1 MDLVSLILSAAS
13 LLVTLILLV
22 IVLLSSRKDG
32 QSELRM
38 EISNSLSAFGKTIS
52 DNQRSASE
60 SQDKRLSSM
69 EQNNALDFERLR
81 KSQEDR
87 IGSLEKSNE
96 QKLELLRRS
105 QEERIGSFEQSNEQK
120 LELLRRSQEERIG
133 SLEKSNE
140 EKLEAIRQTVER
152 RLSAIQNENNEK
164 LESMQKI
171 VDEKLEK
178 TLESRIT
185 ESFKVVSAQLEQ
197 VYKGLG
203 EMQSVAA
210 GVTDLKKVLSNV
222 KTRGILGEAQLSAI
236 LSEILSPEQ
245 YDVDI
250 ATKPGSRDRVEFAIR
265 LPGDGETPVY
275 LPIDSKF
282 PGETFAQL
290 QDAYEQGDPAAIEQA
305 AKMLEIR
312 LKGEAK
318 DIREKYIDP
327 PHTTDF
333 GILFLPFEGLYAEAV
348 NRGYIEELQR
358 TYRINVTGP
367 STMAAFLNS
376 LQMGFRTLAIQKR
389 SSEVWLVLGAVK
401 TEFEKFGDILDRS
414 QQKLRQVN
422 DELDTLI
429 GTRTRAI
436 NRKLKDVEKL
446 DAPDAG
452 KLLES

>member
-1 MDLVSLILSAAS
+1 MELAALILSG
-13 LLVTLILLV
+13 VTLVVMLVIL
-22 IVLLSSRKDG
+22 IVLLLNSRKDG
-32 QSELRM
+32 SSELRM
-38 EISNSLSAFGKTIS
+38 ELNNSLEAFGRTIS
-52 DNQRSASE
+52 ENQRTASE
-60 SQDKRLSSM
+60 SQDKRLSAM

-87 IGSLEKSNE
+87 ISSLERNNE
-96 QKLELLRRS
+96 LKLES
-105 QEERIGSFEQSNEQK
+105 
-120 LELLRRSQEERIG
+120 
-133 SLEKSNE
+133 
-140 EKLEAIRQTVER
+140 IRQTMER
-152 RLSAIQNENNEK
+152 RLSSIQTENAEK
-164 LESMQKI
+164 LEKMQMV

-178 TLESRIT
+178 TLESRIS
-185 ESFKVVSAQLEQ
+185 ESFKVVSTQLEQ

-203 EMQSVAA
+203 EMQAVAA

-222 KTRGILGEAQLSAI
+222 KARGILGEAQLGAI
-236 LSEILSPEQ
+236 LSEILPPEQ
-245 YDVDI
+245 YAVDI
-250 ATKPGSRDRVEFAIR
+250 ATRPGSRDHVEFAIK

-275 LPIDSKF
+275 LPIDAKF

-290 QDAYEQGDPAAIEQA
+290 QDAYESGNAERVAAA
-305 AKMLEIR
+305 AKALENR
-312 LKGEAK
+312 LNSEAK
-318 DIREKYIDP
+318 DIRDKYIDP

-348 NRGYIEELQR
+348 NRGLIEELQR
-358 TYRINVTGP
+358 MYRINVTGP

-389 SSEVWLVLGAVK
+389 SSEVWQVLGAVK
-401 TEFEKFGDILDRS
+401 TEFEKFGDTLNRS

-446 DAPDAG
+446 DSFDSG
-452 KLLES
+452 KLLDS

>member
-1 MDLVSLILSAAS
+1 MELAALILSGIS
-13 LLVTLILLV
+13 FLILV
-22 IVLLSSRKDG
+22 IVLFVLILNSRKDG

-38 EISNSLSAFGKTIS
+38 ELNNSLQAFGKTIS
-52 DNQRSASE
+52 DNQRAASE
-60 SQDKRLSSM
+60 SQDKRLLSM
-69 EQNNALDFERLR
+69 ENNNANDFDRLR

-87 IGSLEKSNE
+87 IS
-96 QKLELLRRS
+96 
-105 QEERIGSFEQSNEQK
+105 
-120 LELLRRSQEERIG
+120 

-140 EKLEAIRQTVER
+140 EKLEAIRQTMER
-152 RLSAIQNENNEK
+152 RLSAIQTENAEK
-164 LESMQKI
+164 LSEMQKV
-171 VDEKLEK
+171 VDEKLQK
-178 TLESRIT
+178 TLESRIS
-185 ESFKVVSAQLEQ
+185 ESFKVVSTQLEQ

-203 EMQSVAA
+203 EMQAVAA

-245 YDVDI
+245 YAVDT

-265 LPGDGETPVY
+265 LPGDGDEPVL
-275 LPIDSKF
+275 LPIDAKF
-282 PGETFAQL
+282 PGETFSQL
-290 QDAYEQGDPAAIEQA
+290 QDAYDSGDPEQIAAA

-312 LKGEAK
+312 LKAEAK
-318 DIREKYIDP
+318 DIRDKYIDP

-348 NRGYIEELQR
+348 NRGFIEELQR
-358 TYRINVTGP
+358 AYRINVTGP

-389 SSEVWLVLGAVK
+389 SSEVWQVLGAVK
-401 TEFEKFGDILDRS
+401 TEFEKFDDILDRS

-422 DELDTLI
+422 DDLDTLI

-436 NRKLKDVEKL
+436 NRKLKDVERL
-446 DAPDAG
+446 DAPEAER
-452 KLLES
+452 LLD

>member
-1 MDLVSLILSAAS
+1 MELAVLIVTCITLV
-13 LLVTLILLV
+13 VMLV
-22 IVLLSSRKDG
+22 ILIMLMLNNRKDG
-32 QSELRM
+32 SSELRM
-38 EISNSLSAFGKTIS
+38 EINNSLQAFGKSIS
-52 DNQRSASE
+52 DNQRTASE
-60 SQDKRLSSM
+60 SQDKRLSVM

-87 IGSLEKSNE
+87 ISSL
-96 QKLELLRRS
+96 
-105 QEERIGSFEQSNEQK
+105 EQSNEQK
-120 LELLRRSQEERIG
+120 LELLRRSQEERIN

-140 EKLEAIRQTVER
+140 EKLEAIRQTIER
-152 RLSAIQNENNEK
+152 RLSAMQTENAEK
-164 LESMQKI
+164 LDQMQKV

-185 ESFKVVSAQLEQ
+185 ESFKVVSTQLEQ

-203 EMQSVAA
+203 EMQAVAA

-222 KTRGILGEAQLSAI
+222 KTRGILGESQLSAI

-245 YDVDI
+245 YDTDI
-250 ATKPGSRDRVEFAIR
+250 ATKPGSRDRVEFAIK

-275 LPIDSKF
+275 LPIDAKF

-290 QDAYEQGDPAAIEQA
+290 QDAYESGDPEQIAAA

-312 LKGEAK
+312 LKAEAK
-318 DIREKYIDP
+318 DIHDKYIDP

-348 NRGYIEELQR
+348 NRGFIEELQR

-389 SSEVWLVLGAVK
+389 SSEVWQVLGAVK

-446 DAPDAG
+446 DSFDSG
-452 KLLES
+452 NLLDS

>member
-1 MDLVSLILSAAS
+1 MELAALIVTCITLV
-13 LLVTLILLV
+13 VMLV
-22 IVLLSSRKDG
+22 ILIMLMLNNRKDG
-32 QSELRM
+32 SSELRM
-38 EISNSLSAFGKTIS
+38 EINNSLQAFGKSIS
-52 DNQRSASE
+52 DNQRTASE
-60 SQDKRLSSM
+60 SQDKRLSAM

-87 IGSLEKSNE
+87 ISSL
-96 QKLELLRRS
+96 
-105 QEERIGSFEQSNEQK
+105 EQSNEQK
-120 LELLRRSQEERIG
+120 LELLRRSQEERIN

-140 EKLEAIRQTVER
+140 EKLEAIRQTIER
-152 RLSAIQNENNEK
+152 RLSAMQTENAEK
-164 LESMQKI
+164 LDQMQKV

-185 ESFKVVSAQLEQ
+185 ESFKVVSTQLEQ

-203 EMQSVAA
+203 EMQAVAA

-222 KTRGILGEAQLSAI
+222 KTRGILGESQLSAI

-245 YDVDI
+245 YDTDI
-250 ATKPGSRDRVEFAIR
+250 ATKPGSRDRVEFAIK

-275 LPIDSKF
+275 LPIDAKF

-290 QDAYEQGDPAAIEQA
+290 QDAYESGDPEQIAAA

-312 LKGEAK
+312 LKAEAK
-318 DIREKYIDP
+318 DIHDKYIDP

-348 NRGYIEELQR
+348 NRGFIEELQR

-389 SSEVWLVLGAVK
+389 SSEVWQVLGAVK

-446 DAPDAG
+446 DSFDSG
-452 KLLES
+452 NLLDS

>member
-1 MDLVSLILSAAS
+1 MELAALILSG
-13 LLVTLILLV
+13 VTLVVMLVIL
-22 IVLLSSRKDG
+22 IVLLMNSRKDG
-32 QSELRM
+32 SSELRM
-38 EISNSLSAFGKTIS
+38 ELNNSLEAFGRTIS
-52 DNQRSASE
+52 ENQRTASE
-60 SQDKRLSSM
+60 SQDKRLSAM

-87 IGSLEKSNE
+87 ISSLERNNE
-96 QKLELLRRS
+96 LKLES
-105 QEERIGSFEQSNEQK
+105 
-120 LELLRRSQEERIG
+120 
-133 SLEKSNE
+133 
-140 EKLEAIRQTVER
+140 IRQTMER
-152 RLSAIQNENNEK
+152 RLSSIQTENAEK
-164 LESMQKI
+164 LEKMQMV

-178 TLESRIT
+178 TLESRIS
-185 ESFKVVSAQLEQ
+185 ESFKVVSTQLEQ

-203 EMQSVAA
+203 EMQAVAA

-222 KTRGILGEAQLSAI
+222 KTRGILGEAQLGAI
-236 LSEILSPEQ
+236 LSEILPPEQ

-250 ATKPGSRDRVEFAIR
+250 ATKPGSRDHVEFAIK

-275 LPIDSKF
+275 LPIDAKF

-290 QDAYEQGDPAAIEQA
+290 QDAYESGDAERVAAA

-312 LKGEAK
+312 LKSEAK

-348 NRGYIEELQR
+348 NRGFIEELQR

-389 SSEVWLVLGAVK
+389 SGEVWQILGAVK
-401 TEFEKFGDILDRS
+401 TEFESFGTILEKS
-414 QQKLRQVN
+414 QDKLRQVN
-422 DELDTLI
+422 DELDKLI

-446 DAPDAG
+446 DSADSV

>member
-1 MDLVSLILSAAS
+1 MELAALILSGIS
-13 LLVTLILLV
+13 FLILL
-22 IVLLSSRKDG
+22 IILFVLILNARRDG

-38 EISNSLSAFGKTIS
+38 ELNNSLQAFGKTIS
-52 DNQRSASE
+52 ENQRAASE
-60 SQDKRLSSM
+60 SQDKRLTSM
-69 EQNNALDFERLR
+69 ENNNANDFDRLR

-87 IGSLEKSNE
+87 IS
-96 QKLELLRRS
+96 
-105 QEERIGSFEQSNEQK
+105 
-120 LELLRRSQEERIG
+120 

-140 EKLEAIRQTVER
+140 EKLEAIRQTMER
-152 RLSAIQNENNEK
+152 RLSSIQNENAEK
-164 LESMQKI
+164 LSEMQKV
-171 VDEKLEK
+171 VDEKLQK
-178 TLESRIT
+178 TLESRIS
-185 ESFKVVSAQLEQ
+185 ESFKVVSTQLEQ

-203 EMQSVAA
+203 EMQAVAA

-245 YDVDI
+245 FETDV

-275 LPIDSKF
+275 LPIDAKF
-282 PGETFAQL
+282 PGETFSQL
-290 QDAYEQGDPAAIEQA
+290 QDAYEKGDPDAIAQA

-312 LKGEAK
+312 LKAEAK
-318 DIREKYIDP
+318 DIRDKYIDP

-348 NRGYIEELQR
+348 NRGFIEELQR

-376 LQMGFRTLAIQKR
+376 LQMGFRTLAIQQR
-389 SSEVWLVLGAVK
+389 SSEVWQVLGAVK

-422 DELDTLI
+422 DDLDTLI

-436 NRKLKDVEKL
+436 NRKLKDVERL
-446 DAPDAG
+446 DTPEAA
-452 KLLES
+452 KLLD

>member
-1 MDLVSLILSAAS
+1 MEIAALIISGITLVVMLVIL
-13 LLVTLILLV
+13 
-22 IVLLSSRKDG
+22 IVLLLNSRKDG

-38 EISNSLSAFGKTIS
+38 ELNNTISAFGKTIS
-52 DNQRSASE
+52 ENQRTASE

-87 IGSLEKSNE
+87 ISSLE
-96 QKLELLRRS
+96 R
-105 QEERIGSFEQSNEQK
+105 
-120 LELLRRSQEERIG
+120 
-133 SLEKSNE
+133 SNE
-140 EKLEAIRQTVER
+140 EKLDAIRQTMER
-152 RLSAIQNENNEK
+152 RLSAIQTENADRLEK
-164 LESMQKI
+164 MQKV

-185 ESFKVVSAQLEQ
+185 ESFKLVSTQLEQ

-203 EMQSVAA
+203 EMQTVAA

-222 KTRGILGEAQLSAI
+222 KTRGILGETQLSAI

-245 YDVDI
+245 YECDV
-250 ATKPGSRDRVEFAIR
+250 ATVPGSRERVEFAIR
-265 LPGDGETPVY
+265 LPGDGETPVL
-275 LPIDSKF
+275 LPIDAKL
-282 PGETFAQL
+282 PGETFASL
-290 QDAYEQGDPAAIEQA
+290 QDAYDSGDPERIAQA

-312 LKGEAK
+312 LKAEAK
-318 DIREKYIDP
+318 DIRDKYIDP

-348 NRGYIEELQR
+348 NRGFIEELQR

-389 SSEVWLVLGAVK
+389 SSEVWQILGAVK
-401 TEFEKFGDILDRS
+401 TEFEKFGDILESS
-414 QQKLRQVN
+414 QRKLRQVN

-436 NRKLKDVEKL
+436 TRKLQDVERL
-446 DAPDAG
+446 EPSDAG
-452 KLLES
+452 NLFDP

>member
-1 MDLVSLILSAAS
+1 MELAALILSGAT
-13 LLVTLILLV
+13 LVVMLVILFILL
-22 IVLLSSRKDG
+22 LNSRKDG

-38 EISNSLSAFGKTIS
+38 ELNQSLASFGRTIS
-52 DNQRSASE
+52 DNQRTASE
-60 SQDKRLSSM
+60 AQDKRLSAM

-87 IGSLEKSNE
+87 ISSLE
-96 QKLELLRRS
+96 R
-105 QEERIGSFEQSNEQK
+105 
-120 LELLRRSQEERIG
+120 
-133 SLEKSNE
+133 SNE
-140 EKLEAIRQTVER
+140 EKLEAIRQTIER
-152 RLSAIQNENNEK
+152 RLSAIQTENAER
-164 LESMQKI
+164 LSEMQKV

-203 EMQSVAA
+203 EMQTVAA

-222 KTRGILGEAQLSAI
+222 KARGILGETQLSAI

-245 YDVDI
+245 YETDV
-250 ATKPGSRDRVEFAIR
+250 ATKPGSKDRVEFAIR
-265 LPGDGETPVY
+265 LPGDGETPVL
-275 LPIDSKF
+275 LPIDAKF
-282 PGETFAQL
+282 PGETFAAL
-290 QDAYEQGDPAAIEQA
+290 QDAYEKGDPEAISEA

-312 LKGEAK
+312 LKSEAK
-318 DIREKYIDP
+318 DIRTKYIDP

-348 NRGYIEELQR
+348 NRGMIEELQR

-389 SSEVWLVLGAVK
+389 SGEVWQVLGAVK
-401 TEFEKFGDILDRS
+401 TEFEKFGDILGRS

-429 GTRTRAI
+429 GARTRAI
-436 NRKLKDVEKL
+436 TRKLRDVERL
-446 DAPDAG
+446 DAPETDR
-452 KLLES
+452 LLDV

>member
-1 MDLVSLILSAAS
+1 MELAALILSG
-13 LLVTLILLV
+13 VTLVVMLVIL
-22 IVLLSSRKDG
+22 IVLLLNSRKDG
-32 QSELRM
+32 SSELRM
-38 EISNSLSAFGKTIS
+38 ELNNSLEAFGRTIS
-52 DNQRSASE
+52 ENQRTASE
-60 SQDKRLSSM
+60 SQDKRLSAM

-87 IGSLEKSNE
+87 ISSLERNNE
-96 QKLELLRRS
+96 LKLES
-105 QEERIGSFEQSNEQK
+105 
-120 LELLRRSQEERIG
+120 
-133 SLEKSNE
+133 
-140 EKLEAIRQTVER
+140 IRQTMER
-152 RLSAIQNENNEK
+152 RLSSIQTENAEK
-164 LESMQKI
+164 LEKMQMV

-178 TLESRIT
+178 TLESRIS
-185 ESFKVVSAQLEQ
+185 ESFKVVSTQLEQ

-203 EMQSVAA
+203 EMQAVAA

-222 KTRGILGEAQLSAI
+222 KARGILGEAQLGAI
-236 LSEILSPEQ
+236 LSEILPPEQ

-250 ATKPGSRDRVEFAIR
+250 ATKPGSRDHVEFAIK

-275 LPIDSKF
+275 LPIDAKF

-290 QDAYEQGDPAAIEQA
+290 QDAYESGDAERVAAA

-312 LKGEAK
+312 LKSEAK

-348 NRGYIEELQR
+348 NRGFIEELQR

-389 SSEVWLVLGAVK
+389 SGEVWQVLGAVK
-401 TEFEKFGDILDRS
+401 TEFESFGTILEKS
-414 QQKLRQVN
+414 QDKLRQVN
-422 DELDTLI
+422 DELDKLI

-446 DAPDAG
+446 DSADSV

>member
-1 MDLVSLILSAAS
+1 MELAALILSGVS
-13 LLVTLILLV
+13 LVLLLVLFVFILLNA
-22 IVLLSSRKDG
+22 RKDG
-32 QSELRM
+32 SAELRM
-38 EISNSLSAFGKTIS
+38 ELSNSLQAFGQTIS
-52 DNQRSASE
+52 ENQRAAAE
-60 SQDKRLSSM
+60 SQDKRLSGM

-87 IGSLEKSNE
+87 IHSLEQNNE
-96 QKLELLRRS
+96 Q
-105 QEERIGSFEQSNEQK
+105 
-120 LELLRRSQEERIG
+120 
-133 SLEKSNE
+133 
-140 EKLEAIRQTVER
+140 KLEAIRQTMER
-152 RLSAIQNENNEK
+152 RLTAIQTDNAEQLEK
-164 LESMQKI
+164 MQKV

-178 TLESRIT
+178 TLESRIS
-185 ESFKVVSAQLEQ
+185 ESFKLVSSQLEQ

-203 EMQSVAA
+203 EMQAVAA

-222 KTRGILGEAQLSAI
+222 KTRGILGETQLSAI

-245 YDVDI
+245 YECDI
-250 ATKPGSRDRVEFAIR
+250 ATKPGSSERVEFAIR

-275 LPIDSKF
+275 LPIDAKF
-282 PGETFAQL
+282 PGETFASL
-290 QDAYEQGDPAAIEQA
+290 QDAYDKGDPDAIAQA

-312 LKGEAK
+312 LKAEAK
-318 DIREKYIDP
+318 DIRTKYINP

-358 TYRINVTGP
+358 TYHINVTGP

-389 SSEVWLVLGAVK
+389 SGEVWQVLGAVK
-401 TEFEKFGDILDRS
+401 TEFEKFGEVLERS
-414 QQKLRQVN
+414 QQRLQQVN
-422 DELDTLI
+422 TELDTLI

-446 DAPDAG
+446 DAFDSG
-452 KLLES
+452 NLLDS

>member
-1 MDLVSLILSAAS
+1 MELIALILSGITLAVM
-13 LLVTLILLV
+13 LVIL
-22 IVLLSSRKDG
+22 IVLLLSGRKDH
-32 QSELRM
+32 SAELRM
-38 EISNSLSAFGKTIS
+38 EISNTLSAFGKSIS
-52 DNQRSASE
+52 DNQRIASE
-60 SQDKRLSSM
+60 SQDKRLSAM
-69 EQNNALDFERLR
+69 EQNTALDLERLR

-87 IGSLEKSNE
+87 ISSLEQSNG
-96 QKLELLRRS
+96 QNLDLLRRS
-105 QEERIGSFEQSNEQK
+105 QEERIGSLEKSNEQK

-152 RLSAIQNENNEK
+152 RLSAMQTENAEK
-164 LESMQKI
+164 LDAMQKV

-185 ESFKVVSAQLEQ
+185 ESFKVVSTQLEQ

-203 EMQSVAA
+203 EMQTVAA
-210 GVTDLKKVLSNV
+210 GVTDLKKVLSSV
-222 KTRGILGEAQLSAI
+222 KARGILGEAQLSAI
-236 LSEILSPEQ
+236 LAEILSPEQ
-245 YDVDI
+245 YETNV
-250 ATKPGSRDRVEFAIR
+250 ATKPGSKDRVEFAIR
-265 LPGDGETPVY
+265 LPGDGETPVL
-275 LPIDSKF
+275 LPIDAKF

-290 QDAYEQGDPAAIEQA
+290 QDAYESGDPEQIAAA

-312 LKGEAK
+312 LKSEAK
-318 DIREKYIDP
+318 DIRDKYIDP

-348 NRGYIEELQR
+348 NRGLIEELQR
-358 TYRINVTGP
+358 MYRINVTGP

-389 SSEVWLVLGAVK
+389 SSEVWQVLGAVK
-401 TEFEKFGDILDRS
+401 TEFEKFGDTLNRS

-446 DAPDAG
+446 DSFDSG
-452 KLLES
+452 RLLDS

>member
-1 MDLVSLILSAAS
+1 MELAALILSGVTLVVMLIILFV
-13 LLVTLILLV
+13 LLVF
-22 IVLLSSRKDG
+22 SRKDDG
-32 QSELRM
+32 QAELRM
-38 EISNSLSAFGKTIS
+38 ELNNSLEAFGRTIS
-52 DNQRSASE
+52 ENQRAASE
-60 SQDKRLSSM
+60 SQDKRLSGM

-87 IGSLEKSNE
+87 ISSLE
-96 QKLELLRRS
+96 R
-105 QEERIGSFEQSNEQK
+105 
-120 LELLRRSQEERIG
+120 
-133 SLEKSNE
+133 SNE
-140 EKLEAIRQTVER
+140 EKLEAIRQTMER
-152 RLSAIQNENNEK
+152 RLSAIQNENTEK
-164 LESMQKI
+164 LNEMQKV

-185 ESFKVVSAQLEQ
+185 ESFKVVSTQLEQ

-203 EMQSVAA
+203 EMQAVAA

-250 ATKPGSRDRVEFAIR
+250 ATKPGSKDRVEFAIR
-265 LPGDGETPVY
+265 LPGDGETPVL
-275 LPIDSKF
+275 LPIDAKF
-282 PGETFAQL
+282 PGETFASL
-290 QDAYEQGDPAAIEQA
+290 QDAYEQGNPDAIAAA

-312 LKGEAK
+312 LKAEAK
-318 DIREKYIDP
+318 DIRDKYIDP
-327 PHTTDF
+327 PYTTDF

-348 NRGYIEELQR
+348 NRGLIEELQR

-389 SSEVWLVLGAVK
+389 SGEVWQVLGAVK

-422 DELDTLI
+422 DDLDTLI

-436 NRKLKDVEKL
+436 TRKLKDVEKL
-446 DAPDAG
+446 DAFDSG
-452 KLLES
+452 RLLDS

>member
-1 MDLVSLILSAAS
+1 MELAALILSG
-13 LLVTLILLV
+13 VTLVVMLVIL
-22 IVLLSSRKDG
+22 IVLLMNSRKDG
-32 QSELRM
+32 SSELRM
-38 EISNSLSAFGKTIS
+38 ELSNSLEAFGRTIS
-52 DNQRSASE
+52 ENQRTASE
-60 SQDKRLSSM
+60 SQDKRLSAM

-87 IGSLEKSNE
+87 ISSLERNNE
-96 QKLELLRRS
+96 LKLES
-105 QEERIGSFEQSNEQK
+105 
-120 LELLRRSQEERIG
+120 
-133 SLEKSNE
+133 
-140 EKLEAIRQTVER
+140 IRQTMER
-152 RLSAIQNENNEK
+152 RLSSIQTENAEK
-164 LESMQKI
+164 LEKMQMV

-178 TLESRIT
+178 TLESRIS
-185 ESFKVVSAQLEQ
+185 ESFKVVSTQLEQ

-203 EMQSVAA
+203 EMQAVAA

-222 KTRGILGEAQLSAI
+222 KTRGILGEAQLGAI
-236 LSEILSPEQ
+236 LSEILPPEQ

-250 ATKPGSRDRVEFAIR
+250 ATKPGSRDHVEFAIK

-275 LPIDSKF
+275 LPIDAKF

-290 QDAYEQGDPAAIEQA
+290 QDAYESGDAERVAAA

-312 LKGEAK
+312 LKSEAK
-318 DIREKYIDP
+318 DIREKYIDS

-348 NRGYIEELQR
+348 NRGFIEELQR

-389 SSEVWLVLGAVK
+389 SGEVWQVLGAVK
-401 TEFEKFGDILDRS
+401 TEFETFGTILEKS
-414 QQKLRQVN
+414 QDKLRQVN
-422 DELDTLI
+422 DELDKLI

-446 DAPDAG
+446 DSFDSG
-452 KLLES
+452 KLLDS

>member
-1 MDLVSLILSAAS
+1 MELAALILSG
-13 LLVTLILLV
+13 VTLVVMLVIL
-22 IVLLSSRKDG
+22 IVLLLNSRKDG
-32 QSELRM
+32 SSELRM
-38 EISNSLSAFGKTIS
+38 ELNNSLEAFGRTIS
-52 DNQRSASE
+52 ENQRTASE
-60 SQDKRLSSM
+60 SQDKRLSAM

-87 IGSLEKSNE
+87 ISSLERNNE
-96 QKLELLRRS
+96 LKLES
-105 QEERIGSFEQSNEQK
+105 
-120 LELLRRSQEERIG
+120 
-133 SLEKSNE
+133 
-140 EKLEAIRQTVER
+140 IRQTMER
-152 RLSAIQNENNEK
+152 RLSSIQTENAEK
-164 LESMQKI
+164 LEKMQMV

-178 TLESRIT
+178 TLESRIS
-185 ESFKVVSAQLEQ
+185 ESFKVVSTQLEQ

-203 EMQSVAA
+203 EMQAVAA

-222 KTRGILGEAQLSAI
+222 KARGILGEAQLGAI
-236 LSEILSPEQ
+236 LSEILPPEQ
-245 YDVDI
+245 YAVDI
-250 ATKPGSRDRVEFAIR
+250 ATRPGSRDHVEFAIK

-275 LPIDSKF
+275 LPIDAKF

-290 QDAYEQGDPAAIEQA
+290 QDAYESGNAERVAAA
-305 AKMLEIR
+305 AKALENR
-312 LKGEAK
+312 LNSEAK
-318 DIREKYIDP
+318 DIRDKYIDP

-348 NRGYIEELQR
+348 NRGFIEELQR

-389 SSEVWLVLGAVK
+389 SGEVWQVLGAVK
-401 TEFEKFGDILDRS
+401 TEFESFGTILEKS
-414 QQKLRQVN
+414 QDKLRQVN
-422 DELDTLI
+422 DELDKLI

-446 DAPDAG
+446 DSADSV

>member
-1 MDLVSLILSAAS
+1 MELAALILSGIS
-13 LLVTLILLV
+13 FLILI
-22 IVLLSSRKDG
+22 IVLFVLILNSRKDG

-38 EISNSLSAFGKTIS
+38 ELNNSLQAFGKTIS
-52 DNQRSASE
+52 ENQRAASE
-60 SQDKRLSSM
+60 SQDKRLISM
-69 EQNNALDFERLR
+69 ENNNANDFDRLR

-87 IGSLEKSNE
+87 IS
-96 QKLELLRRS
+96 
-105 QEERIGSFEQSNEQK
+105 
-120 LELLRRSQEERIG
+120 

-140 EKLEAIRQTVER
+140 EKLEAIRQTMER
-152 RLSAIQNENNEK
+152 RLTAIQTENTEK
-164 LESMQKI
+164 LAEMQKV
-171 VDEKLEK
+171 VDEKLQK

-185 ESFKVVSAQLEQ
+185 ESFKVVSTQLEQ

-203 EMQSVAA
+203 EMQAVAA

-245 YDVDI
+245 YAVDI

-265 LPGDGETPVY
+265 LPGDGETPVL
-275 LPIDSKF
+275 LPIDAKF
-282 PGETFAQL
+282 PGETFSQL
-290 QDAYEQGDPAAIEQA
+290 QDAYEAGDPDAIAAA

-312 LKGEAK
+312 LKAEAK
-318 DIREKYIDP
+318 DIRDKYIDP

-348 NRGYIEELQR
+348 NRGFIEELQR

-389 SSEVWLVLGAVK
+389 SSEVWQVLGAVK

-436 NRKLKDVEKL
+436 NRKLKDVERL
-446 DAPDAG
+446 DAPEAER
-452 KLLES
+452 LLD